1 MVSLSNMRKH
11 PLHQLLSQPVRD
23 VFFDA
28 PLGNLNSSL
37 VPNLSPIASGDY
49 QVLVGWDGKTAVNDT
64 NRPKITTQVEEAHNA
79 GLLTWYWNTP
89 FYPIYG
95 RNAVFLVLLEQGSDL
110 LNADGLKAAAGF

>member
-1 MVSLSNMRKH
+1 MAGGGLEEFA
-11 PLHQLLSQPVRD
+11 QPRVRD